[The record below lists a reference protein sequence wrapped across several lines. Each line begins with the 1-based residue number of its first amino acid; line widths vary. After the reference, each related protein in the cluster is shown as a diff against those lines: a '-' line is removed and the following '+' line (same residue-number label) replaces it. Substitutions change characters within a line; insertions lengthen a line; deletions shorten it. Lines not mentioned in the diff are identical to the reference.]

1 MIFSA
6 ASVTTRSG
14 RSTAELATRKQA
26 REIATSVANG
36 RSLIGADHDMML
48 ILNACA
54 PNNVSANKCLFLT
67 KMDGYGFPRRLRE
80 KAVTRVSGRTSD
92 D

>member
-1 MIFSA
+1 
-6 ASVTTRSG
+6 
-14 RSTAELATRKQA
+14 
-26 REIATSVANG
+26 
-36 RSLIGADHDMML
+36 LIGADHDMML